1 MTEGQPG
8 SSLLASGRE
17 ADVYRFGERRVLR
30 RYKDGSS
37 PAEEV
42 ELMRY
47 VAEYGYP
54 VPAVHVIHGID
65 LIMDRVD
72 GPTMMDAVQA
82 GSVGVT
88 AAAAQLADLH
98 DQLHRL
104 PTPPG
109 VPDTERLVHLDLHP
123 LNVLMSA
130 DGPVVIDW
138 RYARFGSVALDVAM
152 TAVILAEGA
161 TRPSDQR
168 RDLLRAFLTEFLTRV
183 AGDPRPE
190 LDRAIQRRAT
200 DFPGAEHL
208 ERFERAARFVAETVT
223 SIRTPRASSQ

>member
-1 MTEGQPG
+1 MTEGQPA

-37 PAEEV
+37 PADEV

-47 VAEYGYP
+47 VAAHGYP

-72 GPTMMDAVQA
+72 GPTMMAAVQA
-82 GSVGVT
+82 GTLDVTT
-88 AAAAQLADLH
+88 AAGQLARLH
-98 DQLHRL
+98 DTLHAL
-104 PTPPG
+104 PAPPG
-109 VPDTERLVHLDLHP
+109 VPGTQRLVHLDLHP

-130 DGPVVIDW
+130 HGPVVIDW
-138 RYARFGSVALDVAM
+138 RYARFGSVDLDVAM

-161 TRPSDQR
+161 TRPSDR
-168 RDLLRAFLTEFLTRV
+168 RRQLLRAFLVEFLTRV
-183 AGDPRPE
+183 AGDPRTE
-190 LDRAIQRRAT
+190 LAQAVQRRAT

-208 ERFERAARFVAETVT
+208 ARFERAAQFVADTVT
-223 SIRTPRASSQ
+223 AIRTPPASSR